1 MSNLEADADGWVTR
15 VETRGTASLTSGQTH
30 VVKRLGIEIRRLVT
44 SEWNRKARWVRAEVR
59 RLVISEQNHEAGRLR
74 ADKS

>member
-1 MSNLEADADGWVTR
+1 MSNGWVTG
-15 VETRGTASLTSGQTH
+15 VETRRTVSFTSEQTH
-30 VVKRLGIEIRRLVT
+30 VAKRLGIEVRRLVT

-74 ADKS
+74 ADKW

>member
-15 VETRGTASLTSGQTH
+15 VETRGTVSFTSEQTH
-30 VVKRLGIEIRRLVT
+30 VAKRLGI
-44 SEWNRKARWVRAEVR
+44 EVR